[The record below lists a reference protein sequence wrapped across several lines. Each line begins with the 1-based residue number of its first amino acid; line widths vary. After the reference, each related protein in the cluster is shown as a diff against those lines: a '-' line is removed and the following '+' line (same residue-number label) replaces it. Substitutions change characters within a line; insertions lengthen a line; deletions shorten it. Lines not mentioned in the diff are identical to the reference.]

1 MTWSLLL
8 NEAVLLAC
16 ILAGAAVGLWLH
28 RRVASG
34 GADGVVDRSDMGRL
48 GETIGFI
55 GGAFGILLGLLLIF
69 SVQHFGDARNA
80 ARDEAVASSSLF
92 KSASPFSQA
101 ERDLLRRDLVC
112 LMRSSATDDW
122 TSGENKDLTGS
133 STTNAWEAR
142 VQSDVEA
149 LSYDTDARSGY
160 QYFIVQD
167 SLDVSKARQ
176 ARLLYTQPDIPL
188 AIWII
193 IWVCTFVFIGLLAF
207 HLGDRR
213 WLVRMSII
221 AVSIVLLVTIGTLT
235 ALDEPFTGSGSSV
248 TPVALNGALT
258 LLQDATPG
266 PIWDPCPPMPVTTA
280 NSGG

>member
-16 ILAGAAVGLWLH
+16 IVAGAAVGLWIH

-34 GADGVVDRSDMGRL
+34 GSGGEVDHHDMDRL

-69 SVQHFGDARNA
+69 SVQHYGDARNS

-92 KSASPFSQA
+92 KSASPFTQV
-101 ERDLLRRDLVC
+101 ERDRLRRDLVC

-122 TSGENKDLTGS
+122 TAGESKDLTGS
-133 STTNAWEAR
+133 SITNAWEAQ
-142 VQSDVEA
+142 VQADVEK
-149 LSYDTDARSGY
+149 LTYDTDARNGY

-188 AIWII
+188 
-193 IWVCTFVFIGLLAF
+193 
-207 HLGDRR
+207 
-213 WLVRMSII
+213 LVRMSVIACSII
-221 AVSIVLLVTIGTLT
+221 LLVTIGTLT
-235 ALDEPFTGSGSSV
+235 ALDEPFTGAGSSV

-258 LLQDATPG
+258 RLHDATPG
-266 PIWDPCPPMPVTTA
+266 PIWDPCPTMSVTTA